1 MEMLECNNRKMKA
14 ERKIEVLIEDLY
26 DESI

>member
-1 MEMLECNNRKMKA
+1 MEMLEYSNRKMKA
-14 ERKIEVLIEDLY
+14 ERKIEVLLEDLY